1 VEAEAA
7 VKRRRTSDLRRA
19 WLGGLV
25 VAVLAAAC
33 ALSARAISPEALSET
48 SLKVAIGMLGTCAPL
63 ALVIY
68 GMRRHRI
75 AVVVL
80 AFCIGLS
87 TNVVFL
93 AHAVPAAAVTD
104 NSSIFTFKSS
114 SVYAFPSLDLEQN
127 YTPGFPTSS
136 TCPASTGYNWTCSF
150 TSDTF
155 NAAQTMSAGTA
166 QADLYLENAPA
177 PPPPTFRASGFAA
190 QDQNANIQLNL
201 PVGWQ
206 VGDLLLA
213 TVEQKDNDVVSL
225 PAGWTL
231 LNADNGSASHRAS
244 IWWKWAQAGEPSAV
258 VTHSGNCIVG
268 FMTAFYNI
276 DATSPF
282 DITNSWTYQ
291 TATDQDAG
299 AGAVTTVTSNT
310 LPVFTAH
317 IADNPSSW
325 TTPSGWTQGNAIS
338 SSDGTDCMMYIAY
351 KNAPS
356 GAPGVQPAVT
366 LTTSGAAN
374 FESHGAQIALRGLQ
388 AAGSCNVTVNLS
400 RPIQFRSAD
409 SNIANNSTTID
420 VNKPAGVIDGD
431 VMIASIAFSV
441 VAMPLTITLPSGW
454 TEVRKA
460 TNGGGSAYGVAIFRK
475 AASGEPSSYTWTF
488 PSALYLA
495 GGISAFS
502 GVDNVTTVDVDSGGA
517 GANAPSVTT
526 TQPGD
531 VVIAS
536 FFGNANQTFS
546 PPAGMIEA
554 FDRVTTSTTFTSVE
568 QAYVLRPAPGATG
581 SKTPTSGTANAAALT
596 ALRPAPGALLGSG
609 TASPSVPSGLT
620 LQTASIATPAVTFAA
635 GDRLEL
641 DLIAPND
648 PASCGARLYYDG
660 QTEPTK
666 LTVPTIAT
674 VVPEGAAGLLLLA
687 PALPLAIRR
696 WKRRRP

>member
-1 VEAEAA
+1 MT
-7 VKRRRTSDLRRA
+7 RTT
-19 WLGGLV
+19 WIGGLV
-25 VAVLAAAC
+25 VAAIVTVGALTLHAASPEVLA
-33 ALSARAISPEALSET
+33 RT
-48 SLKVAIGMLGTCAPL
+48 SLYVAIGLLGMCAPL

-68 GMRRHRI
+68 GLRRHRI

-80 AFCIGLS
+80 AFSIGLS
-87 TNVVFL
+87 VNVVFL

-114 SVYAFPSLDLEQN
+114 SGYAFPSLDMEQN
-127 YTPGFPTSS
+127 YSPAGPTAA

-155 NAAQTMSAGTA
+155 SAAQTMSAGTA

-190 QDQNANIQLNL
+190 QDQNANIFLNL
-201 PVGWQ
+201 PTGWQ
-206 VGDLLLA
+206 VGDLLIA
-213 TVEQKDNDVVSL
+213 TVEQKDNDVVTL

-231 LNADNGSASHRAS
+231 LSTGNGSASHRAS
-244 IWWKWAQAGEPSAV
+244 IWWKWAQSGESQAQ
-258 VTHSGNCIVG
+258 VTHTGNCIVG
-268 FMTAFYNI
+268 FMTAFYNV
-276 DATSPF
+276 DLTNPF
-282 DITNSWTYQ
+282 DVTNSWTYE

-299 AGAVTTVTSNT
+299 AGAITTVTSNT

-338 SSDGTDCMMYIAY
+338 SSMGTDCMLYIAY
-351 KNAPS
+351 KSAPS

-388 AAGSCNVTVNLS
+388 AASSCDVTVNLS
-400 RPIQFRSAD
+400 KPIQFRSAD
-409 SNIANNSTTID
+409 SSIANNSTTID
-420 VNKPAGVIDGD
+420 INKPAGVIDGD

-441 VAMPLTITLPSGW
+441 VAMPLTITAPSGW

-475 AASGEPSSYTWTF
+475 AASSEPASYIWTF

-502 GVDNVTTVDVDSGGA
+502 GVDNATTVDVESGGA

-531 VVIAS
+531 MLIAS

-546 PPAGMIEA
+546 PPVGMTEA

-568 QAYVLRPAPGATG
+568 QAYALRPAAGATG

-596 ALRPAPGALLGSG
+596 AIRPAPGALLGSG
-609 TASPSVPSGLT
+609 TASLGIPSGLA
-620 LQTASIATPAVTFAA
+620 LHSASIATPALTFVA

-660 QTEPTK
+660 QTEPSK

-674 VVPEGAAGLLLLA
+674 VVPEHVAGLLLLA
-687 PALPLAIRR
+687 PALPLAVR
-696 WKRRRP
+696 WWQRRRP